1 MRGSVCSEH
10 TNRDVLSYYIRHRTQ
25 TRIAM
30 HPMYHLMRT
39 GCIHLMIRGDS
50 LALPLRLLSLPTPT
64 CPHSH
69 TQSLLVRAP
78 DGGLVIMPR
87 RRALC
92 L

>member
-1 MRGSVCSEH
+1 MGPCAAN
-10 TNRDVLSYYIRHRTQ
+10 TRTEMFSLTIFDIGQ